1 MSVHGDT
8 LYVFCGFILEGHTEQ
23 AVPESEL
30 GDRLSGSEKG
40 VIDLLTIEDRHNY
53 AASDVNSVFA
63 LDFTTRYAPGID
75 WTLKVNLSLM
85 MVPYDKTRVNI
96 LPQTMKPFPDN
107 V

>member
-8 LYVFCGFILEGHTEQ
+8 LYVFCGFILEGHTEE

-63 LDFTTRYAPGID
+63 LDFTTRYAHGI
-75 WTLKVNLSLM
+75 LFGL
-85 MVPYDKTRVNI
+85 
-96 LPQTMKPFPDN
+96 
-107 V
+107 

>member
-1 MSVHGDT
+1 MKIHSCQNSTVQIKDSFSFFPGVVSVHGDT

-63 LDFTTRYAPGID
+63 LDFTTRYAHGI
-75 WTLKVNLSLM
+75 LFGL
-85 MVPYDKTRVNI
+85 
-96 LPQTMKPFPDN
+96 
-107 V
+107 